1 METDGQPFAVGLR
14 CIGDQT
20 PSAGALKPSAAG
32 APVFRLQRAGHAT
45 TLARS
50 VNGASL
56 SLRDRLSEIHDRIE
70 HAARR
75 SGRNPAQVRLIGVA
89 KTVPLTTLVEAVELG
104 LADLGENRVQD
115 AVMAFEVLG
124 RSARWHLIG
133 NLQRN
138 KAGRAADLFDRIH
151 SIDRIEVAQAVSRR
165 ALDAGRVVRV
175 MVQVNV
181 SGEPQKHGVEP
192 DGAEALLDAVGK
204 LPSLALDGLM
214 SIGAAD
220 GDAEDARRYFAATR
234 ELRERAERATGL
246 ELPELSMGM
255 SGDFEVAIE
264 EGSTMVRVGSAL
276 FGPRG

>member
-1 METDGQPFAVGLR
+1 M
-14 CIGDQT
+14 
-20 PSAGALKPSAAG
+20 
-32 APVFRLQRAGHAT
+32 QREGRKT

-50 VNGASL
+50 VNASL

-75 SGRNPAQVRLIGVA
+75 SGRNPAQVRLIGVV
-89 KTVPLTTLVEAVELG
+89 KTVPLTTIGEAVELG

-165 ALDAGRVVRV
+165 AREAGRVVQV

-192 DGAEALLDAVGK
+192 DGASELLEAVGR
-204 LPSLALDGLM
+204 LPALALDGLM
-214 SIGAAD
+214 SIGAA
-220 GDAEDARRYFAATR
+220 GGTAEDARRYFAATR
-234 ELRERAERATGL
+234 ELRDRAEGATGFR
-246 ELPELSMGM
+246 LPEDRKS
-255 SGDFEVAIE
+255 V
-264 EGSTMVRVGSAL
+264 V
-276 FGPRG
+276 

>member
-1 METDGQPFAVGLR
+1 MAGWPSVFTGRGV
-14 CIGDQT
+14 
-20 PSAGALKPSAAG
+20 PSAGRVGRPRPGLPFF
-32 APVFRLQRAGHAT
+32 APVFRLQREGRKS

-50 VNGASL
+50 VNASL
-56 SLRDRLSEIHDRIE
+56 SLRNRLSEIHDRIE

-75 SGRNPAQVRLIGVA
+75 SGRNPAQVRLIGVV
-89 KTVPLTTLVEAVELG
+89 KTVPLTTIREAVELG
-104 LADLGENRVQD
+104 LADLGENRVQE

-124 RSARWHLIG
+124 RSSRWHLIG

-165 ALDAGRVVRV
+165 AHDAGRVVQV

-181 SGEPQKHGVEP
+181 GGELQKHGVAP
-192 DGAEALLDAVGK
+192 DRALALIEAVGR

-220 GDAEDARRYFAATR
+220 VKDEDARRHFAATR
-234 ELRERAERATGL
+234 DLRDRAERSTGL
-246 ELPELSMGM
+246 RLPELSMGM
-255 SGDFEVAIE
+255 SGDFEGAIA

-276 FGPRG
+276 FGTRG